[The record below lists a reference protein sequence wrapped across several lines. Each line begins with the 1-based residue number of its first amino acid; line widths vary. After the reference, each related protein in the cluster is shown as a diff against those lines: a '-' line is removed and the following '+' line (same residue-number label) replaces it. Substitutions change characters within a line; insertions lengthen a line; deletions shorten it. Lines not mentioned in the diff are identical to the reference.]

1 MVARAVGVD
10 DGKDLLMPLPKHL
23 HMRIRAALIV
33 ACTLALGACGSSSQ
47 SSSSVASRESATSTA
62 PAPATTQT
70 SSTPTSTSTS
80 TSTTQTTPA
89 TTPTSTSSPTNSTA
103 CTASELALSFLG
115 GQGATGHGELGFE
128 LRNISNST
136 CHTYGYPGVQFLD
149 RAGKALPTDSTR
161 TTQDFFGSV
170 PEKQLTVEPG
180 QSVSFRLGV
189 THGAASPVGCTT
201 AYGLQVIPPDDTAT
215 LHVAIVNGGA
225 YECRTA
231 TVSPLQQGTSAFP

>member
-1 MVARAVGVD
+1 
-10 DGKDLLMPLPKHL
+10 
-23 HMRIRAALIV
+23 MRIRAALIL
-33 ACTLALGACGSSSQ
+33 ACTLALAACGSSSQ
-47 SSSSVASRESATSTA
+47 SSSTVANRTA
-62 PAPATTQT
+62 GHIAGDDTGNDPDELDARPRLRR
-70 SSTPTSTSTS
+70 PR
-80 TSTTQTTPA
+80 PRRR
-89 TTPTSTSSPTNSTA
+89 STSSPSSSTA
-103 CTASELALSFLG
+103 CTAADLALSFLG

-128 LRNISNST
+128 LRNISSST
-136 CHTYGYPGVQFLD
+136 CHTYGYPGVLFLD

-170 PEKQLTVEPG
+170 PEKKLDVAPG

-231 TVSPLQQGTSAFP
+231 TVSPLQEGTSAFP

>member
-1 MVARAVGVD
+1 
-10 DGKDLLMPLPKHL
+10 
-23 HMRIRAALIV
+23 MRIRAALIL
-33 ACTLALGACGSSSQ
+33 ACTLALAACGSSSQ
-47 SSSSVASRESATSTA
+47 KSAGVANTQAATS
-62 PAPATTQT
+62 PATGPATSPT
-70 SSTPTSTSTS
+70 SSTPTSTT
-80 TSTTQTTPA
+80 TTQATPA
-89 TTPTSTSSPTNSTA
+89 TTPTSTASPTGSKP
-103 CTASELALSFLG
+103 CTAGDLALSFLG

-136 CHTYGYPGVQFLD
+136 CHTYGYPGVLFLD

-170 PEKQLTVEPG
+170 PEKELDVAPG

-201 AYGLQVIPPDDTAT
+201 AYGLQAIPPDDTHT

>member
-1 MVARAVGVD
+1 V
-10 DGKDLLMPLPKHL
+10 L
-23 HMRIRAALIV
+23 
-33 ACTLALGACGSSSQ
+33 
-47 SSSSVASRESATSTA
+47 
-62 PAPATTQT
+62 
-70 SSTPTSTSTS
+70 
-80 TSTTQTTPA
+80 
-89 TTPTSTSSPTNSTA
+89 
-103 CTASELALSFLG
+103 
-115 GQGATGHGELGFE
+115 
-128 LRNISNST
+128 
-136 CHTYGYPGVQFLD
+136 FLD

-170 PEKQLTVEPG
+170 PAKKLDVAPG

-231 TVSPLQQGTSAFP
+231 TVSPLQEGTSAFP

>member
-1 MVARAVGVD
+1 
-10 DGKDLLMPLPKHL
+10 MPLPKHL
-23 HMRIRAALIV
+23 NMRIRGSLIL
-33 ACTLALGACGSSSQ
+33 ACTLALAACGSSSQ
-47 SSSSVASRESATSTA
+47 SSSSVANTQPAAAPTTS
-62 PAPATTQT
+62 QT
-70 SSTPTSTSTS
+70 SPTSPTPTSTT
-80 TSTTQTTPA
+80 TTQSTPT
-89 TTPTSTSSPTNSTA
+89 TTPTSTATPTASKP
-103 CTASELALSFLG
+103 CTAADLALSFLG

-128 LRNISNST
+128 LRNTSSAT

-149 RAGKALPTDSTR
+149 RAGQPLPTDSTR

-170 PEKQLTVEPG
+170 PETKLVVAPG

-201 AYGLQVIPPDDTAT
+201 AYGLQVIAPDDTAT
-215 LHVAIVNGGA
+215 MHVGIVNGGA

>member
-1 MVARAVGVD
+1 
-10 DGKDLLMPLPKHL
+10 MPLPKHL
-23 HMRIRAALIV
+23 NMRIRAALIV
-33 ACTLALGACGSSSQ
+33 ACTLALAACGSSSQ
-47 SSSSVASRESATSTA
+47 SSSTVASQQPATS
-62 PAPATTQT
+62 PATTPAATQT
-70 SSTPTSTSTS
+70 SSTPTQTP
-80 TSTTQTTPA
+80 TTQTTPTA
-89 TTPTSTSSPTNSTA
+89 TSTSSPSSSTA
-103 CTASELALSFLG
+103 CTAADLALSFLG

-128 LRNISNST
+128 LRNISSST
-136 CHTYGYPGVQFLD
+136 CHTYGYPGILFLD

-170 PEKQLTVEPG
+170 PEKKLDVAPG

-231 TVSPLQQGTSAFP
+231 TVSPLQEGSSAFP

>member
-1 MVARAVGVD
+1 
-10 DGKDLLMPLPKHL
+10 
-23 HMRIRAALIV
+23 MRIRAALIL
-33 ACTLALGACGSSSQ
+33 ACTLTLGACGSSQ
-47 SSSSVASRESATSTA
+47 SSSSVASTQAATSPATA
-62 PAPATTQT
+62 PAT
-70 SSTPTSTSTS
+70 SPTNSTPTSTSTTQ
-80 TSTTQTTPA
+80 TSPATTTQTSPA
-89 TTPTSTSSPTNSTA
+89 TTPTSTSSPAATKP
-103 CTASELALSFLG
+103 CTAADLALSFLG

-136 CHTYGYPGVQFLD
+136 CHTYGYPGVLFLD
-149 RAGKALPTDSTR
+149 RAGRALPTDSTR

-170 PEKQLTVEPG
+170 PEDKLDVAPG

-215 LHVAIVNGGA
+215 LHVTIVNGGA

>member
-1 MVARAVGVD
+1 
-10 DGKDLLMPLPKHL
+10 MPLPKHL
-23 HMRIRAALIV
+23 HMRIRAALIL

-47 SSSSVASRESATSTA
+47 SSTSVANRQPATS
-62 PAPATTQT
+62 PATTPAATQT
-70 SSTPTSTSTS
+70 STTSTSPP
-80 TSTTQTTPA
+80 QTAPT
-89 TTPTSTSSPTNSTA
+89 TTPTSTSSPSSSPP
-103 CTASELALSFLG
+103 CTAADLALSFLG

-128 LRNISNST
+128 LRNISSST
-136 CHTYGYPGVQFLD
+136 CHTYGYPGVLFLD
-149 RAGKALPTDSTR
+149 RAGKPLPTDSTR

-170 PEKQLTVEPG
+170 PEKKIDVAPG

>member
-1 MVARAVGVD
+1 
-10 DGKDLLMPLPKHL
+10 
-23 HMRIRAALIV
+23 MRIRAALIL

-47 SSSSVASRESATSTA
+47 SSSSVANQQPATS
-62 PAPATTQT
+62 PARTQT
-70 SSTPTSTSTS
+70 GSAPTSTSTTPT
-80 TSTTQTTPA
+80 TSA
-89 TTPTSTSSPTNSTA
+89 TTPTSTSVPAGSKP
-103 CTASELALSFLG
+103 CTAADLALSFLG

-128 LRNISNST
+128 LRNTST
-136 CHTYGYPGVQFLD
+136 SSCHTYGYPGVLFLD

-170 PEKQLTVEPG
+170 PEQKLVVAPG

-225 YECRTA
+225 YECRTV
-231 TVSPLQQGTSAFP
+231 TVSPLQQGTSAFR

>member
-47 SSSSVASRESATSTA
+47 SSSSVASRQSATPTA

-70 SSTPTSTSTS
+70 SSTPTSTS